1 MMHKQQKKT
10 IAVTL
15 PNVVIEQMIVVKSG
29 YSWIRNLTMENL
41 LGIQK
46 DLIIFEMLESSKIMS
61 LYVVYFLSHYS
72 EIKSI
77 QHLTQR
83 SEETNL
89 VIDLIYLQLR
99 MLYVYPFML

>member
-41 LGIQK
+41 LGIQI

-77 QHLTQR
+77 TKNSR
-83 SEETNL
+83 T
-89 VIDLIYLQLR
+89 
-99 MLYVYPFML
+99 